1 MCIFFRL
8 AVDQLCEAEEE
19 EVYSAVVES
28 LISTLKRLL
37 GWFTY
42 HSDTVSATECFVLL
56 QKVYSFVE
64 QTEHPLDVASSFLL
78 VSAKFDDMVTL
89 YNEHMDGAEVSS
101 DDPQVNSML
110 QCLNL
115 LSQTVNPDRSSK
127 LIVDLNGSLHQVS
140 RCIESEMEVESEP
153 NDEEESTCPNDM
165 IQKRLFITMMLM
177 LHSKLSLDAGR
188 PTDAIKYLD
197 WCRNQCRELVRYM
210 RSEKSYSNS
219 LSMDDI
225 AIQVDDMLTSCY
237 EQSAVAFCL
246 LGIRRKAEDCALL
259 AVLKQKVV
267 TTEKF
272 ALINL
277 QDLIKLIS
285 QYPRNESILCPIR
298 SLLKVKAL
306 SLSEDKMGD
315 TLVDSVDCEVLDG
328 DEFIHML
335 SKSKNIL
342 ACEFSNCR
350 TLLSCQAVSFSCL
363 LNLSFFY
370 QMMIRLAAVCHLMR
384 LNLTPT
390 LPRYISN

>member
-8 AVDQLCEAEEE
+8 AVDQLCEAEED

-42 HSDTVSATECFVLL
+42 HSDTVSATESFVLL

-89 YNEHMDGAEVSS
+89 FNEHMDGVDVSS

-115 LSQTVNPDRSSK
+115 LSQTDRSSE

-140 RCIESEMEVESEP
+140 RCIESAMEVESET

-165 IQKRLFITMMLM
+165 IQKRLFMTMMLM

-210 RSEKSYSNS
+210 RSVKSYSNS

-225 AIQVDDMLTSCY
+225 AIQVDDMLTTCY

-272 ALINL
+272 ALITL
-277 QDLIKLIS
+277 QDLINLIS
-285 QYPRNESILCPIR
+285 QYPGNESILCPIR

-315 TLVDSVDCEVLDG
+315 ISVDSIGCEVLDG

-350 TLLSCQAVSFSCL
+350 TLLSYQAVSFSCL
-363 LNLSFFY
+363 LNLSLFF
-370 QMMIRLAAVCHLMR
+370 IR
-384 LNLTPT
+384 
-390 LPRYISN
+390 